1 MQYRQQAS
9 TKPRILSSPQRW
21 RPPQTANTR
30 ELGSSRGKRLA
41 DEGGVALGEVTADR
55 SSSTSA
61 PTGTTARRSASRTSA
76 VHSLPHRYGRC
87 TSASAAHSMLECGSA
102 QPCRADA
109 SGTSPGRAAIRATT
123 SHSWGVILSATGTIT
138 VAAVVRIVVRNAL
151 KPCLKKGV
159 VRR

>member
-87 TSASAAHSMLECGSA
+87 TSASAAHSMLEVRVSSA
-102 QPCRADA
+102 VS
-109 SGTSPGRAAIRATT
+109 SGRQRNLTGQSGDPG
-123 SHSWGVILSATGTIT
+123 H
-138 VAAVVRIVVRNAL
+138 N
-151 KPCLKKGV
+151 
-159 VRR
+159 